1 MARPKKAQA
10 EAPKAET
17 KPEAVEAEK
26 APEAPETPK
35 ASNVPSEEQNAL
47 ETRVKALETIVANLG
62 KRIAELERVTAYRKP
77 VTSADILGL

>member
-10 EAPKAET
+10 EAP
-17 KPEAVEAEK
+17 EAVEATK
-26 APEAPETPK
+26 APEAPETLK

-47 ETRVKALETIVANLG
+47 EKRVKALETIVANLG

>member
-1 MARPKKAQA
+1 MARPKKNTTEATEA
-10 EAPKAET
+10 VEAPKEPEAPKAG
-17 KPEAVEAEK
+17 
-26 APEAPETPK
+26 
-35 ASNVPSEEQNAL
+35 NVSSEEQNAL

>member
-1 MARPKKAQA
+1 MARPKKAQS
-10 EAPKAET
+10 EAPKAEAT
-17 KPEAVEAEK
+17 PEAVEAEK

-35 ASNVPSEEQNAL
+35 AANVPSEEKNAI

-62 KRIAELERVTAYRKP
+62 KRIAELELVTAYRKP

>member
-10 EAPKAET
+10 EAP
-17 KPEAVEAEK
+17 EAVEATK
-26 APEAPETPK
+26 APEAPK
-35 ASNVPSEEQNAL
+35 AGNGSSEEQNAL

-62 KRIAELERVTAYRKP
+62 KRVAELERVNAYRKP

>member
-10 EAPKAET
+10 EA
-17 KPEAVEAEK
+17 
-26 APEAPETPK
+26 PK

>member
-10 EAPKAET
+10 EAP
-17 KPEAVEAEK
+17 EAVEATK

-35 ASNVPSEEQNAL
+35 AGNGSSEEQNAL

-62 KRIAELERVTAYRKP
+62 NRIAELERVTAYRKP

>member
-26 APEAPETPK
+26 APETPK
-35 ASNVPSEEQNAL
+35 ADNVPSEEQNAL
-47 ETRVKALETIVANLG
+47 ETRVKALETIVANLC

>member
-1 MARPKKAQA
+1 MARPKKTQA
-10 EAPKAET
+10 ETPKAEAT
-17 KPEAVEAEK
+17 PEAVEPVK

-35 ASNVPSEEQNAL
+35 ASNVPSEEKNAL